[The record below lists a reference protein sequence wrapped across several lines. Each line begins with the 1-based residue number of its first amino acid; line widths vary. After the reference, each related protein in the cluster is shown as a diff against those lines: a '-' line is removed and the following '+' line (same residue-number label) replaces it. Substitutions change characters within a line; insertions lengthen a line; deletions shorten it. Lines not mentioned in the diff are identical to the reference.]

1 MPDREEIIVAARQML
16 VGPSPL
22 GREDTFLLDH
32 ALRALRNGDVILTF
46 AEVSAQRLD
55 RVCLDAATM
64 FHDAAR
70 VRLERERRESPVYAA
85 ATMGADEIRDYSAE
99 LAGDAL
105 RELLSERQVGRTQE
119 IIRQFQNRSTMLPE
133 AMVLSDACNL
143 DDLGVIGLWRDLR
156 RFALEGGSVESA
168 LSSWQRKLE
177 YGFYTARL
185 HETFRFGETRRWA
198 EARLKRLE
206 RFMAEMVRENQAE
219 DPRKP
224 ASPAGEVE

>member
-1 MPDREEIIVAARQML
+1 MPEREELIAAARQLL

-32 ALRALRNGDVILTF
+32 ALRTLRNIDAILGF
-46 AEVSAQRLD
+46 EELKPLRVD
-55 RVCLDAATM
+55 RTCLEAAGL

-85 ATMGADEIRDYSAE
+85 ATMSADEICDYSAE

-105 RELLSERQVGRTQE
+105 RELLNDRQISRTQE
-119 IIRQFQNRSTMLPE
+119 VIRQFQNRASTLTE

-156 RFALEGGSVESA
+156 RAALEGRGVEEA
-168 LSSWQRKLE
+168 LAGWQHKLD
-177 YGFYTARL
+177 YGFYAARL
-185 HETFRFGETRRWA
+185 HETFRFTESRQWA

-206 RFMAEMVRENQAE
+206 RFMAEMARENQAG
-219 DPRKP
+219 DPRQL
-224 ASPAGEVE
+224 E